1 MPRSAPPYHPKGYA
15 MLLRLSCP
23 PADWTRLAAALEA
36 ADSPILAGI
45 VRAMLAAA
53 PRSDVAAPV
62 ALAFTP
68 QQAGAVQQ
76 AATSLGLDL
85 PATPVAEVPDPAG
98 WVAAPAERAEA
109 VAAAE
114 ALLRIRRRQRI
125 G

>member
-1 MPRSAPPYHPKGYA
+1 
-15 MLLRLSCP
+15 MLLRISCP

-68 QQAGAVQQ
+68 QQAGAAQQ
-76 AATSLGLDL
+76 AAATIGLDL
-85 PATPVAEVPDPAG
+85 PATPVAADPDPAG
-98 WVAAPAERAEA
+98 WAAASAERAEA
-109 VAAAE
+109 VAAAG
-114 ALLRIRRRQRI
+114 AIVRAHRRQRA